1 MSPLRGIL
9 VGLGARARTWARVI
23 DADPDVALVAACDPD
38 PAAQKA
44 FAETHPALLVGS
56 SISAVIDTPADF
68 VLLATPPGGR
78 AAQIEACCKAGLPVL
93 AEKPLADDVALARTY
108 VEMAEAAG
116 ILLIVGLNF
125 RYLAVTQEKKR
136 LLDLRAVGTLG
147 FARFTYERWR
157 DGTQDWLN
165 SYPLT
170 MEHPMLWEQS
180 IHHFDLMR
188 FVYGAEPVHVQAHTF
203 NPSWTM
209 YRVDTYVSALIAFD
223 GCLTVNYQGTW
234 QAGHEPMHFNWRT
247 DCTEGIVEQ
256 RAMFGDLGFAPRM
269 QKELTPIELPPHEPW
284 ITDAAA
290 LLQRFVAML
299 RGQLAPECT
308 GRDHLQSLYMLEACI
323 LASSRQAKV
332 DIEEV
337 QHLAAQTGR
346 TSPC

>member
-1 MSPLRGIL
+1 MTPLRVIM
-9 VGLGARARTWARVI
+9 VGLGARARTWAKVI
-23 DADPDVALVAACDPD
+23 DADPDVELVAACDPD
-38 PAAQKA
+38 PAAQNDAIEKR
-44 FAETHPALLVGS
+44 PDLVIGP
-56 SISAVIDTPADF
+56 SISDVIGTEADF

-78 AAQIEACCKAGLPVL
+78 EAQIEVCCNAGLPVL
-93 AEKPLADDVALARTY
+93 AEKPLADDVALASRY

-116 ILLIVGLNF
+116 IMLIVGLNF

-136 LLDLRAVGTLG
+136 LLDTGAVGVPG

-170 MEHPMLWEQS
+170 MDHPMLWEQS

-188 FVYGAEPVHVQAHTF
+188 FVYGAEPARVQAHTF
-203 NPSWTM
+203 NPPWTM
-209 YRVDTYVSALIAFD
+209 YRGDTNVSALIAFH
-223 GCLTVNYQGTW
+223 GGMTVNYQGTW

-256 RAMFGDLGFAPRM
+256 RAMFGDLGFASRM
-269 QKELTPIELPPHEPW
+269 QKELTLVDLPPHEPW
-284 ITDAAA
+284 VTDAAA
-290 LLQRFVAML
+290 LLQRYVAMH
-299 RGQLAPECT
+299 RRQIAPECT

-323 LASSRQAKV
+323 LASARRASV

-337 QHLAAQTGR
+337 QHLAATTGR
-346 TSPC
+346 TNQC